1 MHRKRQW
8 LARAAKTAAQ
18 IPQPARQAAGLQVV
32 GSSLLPAHLETRP
45 MTKLTTSQLTLLHA
59 LAAAPQPAPTKTA
72 EPKLYAAAARL
83 VALDLASLA
92 SAPDDPS
99 LSITQAGRDLL
110 AALEPVPQ
118 EPVIEPEPEPAPKTK
133 LDTLVALLRR
143 QEGASLPVMMRDTGW
158 QAHSVRGA
166 MSGALKK
173 ARGLNIVSDKQDGNR
188 IYRIA
193 L

>member
-1 MHRKRQW
+1 
-8 LARAAKTAAQ
+8 
-18 IPQPARQAAGLQVV
+18 
-32 GSSLLPAHLETRP
+32 

-72 EPKLYAAAARL
+72 EPKLHAAAARL

-99 LSITQAGRDLL
+99 LTITQAGRDRL
-110 AALEPVPQ
+110 AALDPDPQ
-118 EPVIEPEPEPAPKTK
+118 EPVVEPEPPPKPAPKTK

-143 QEGASLPVMMRDTGW
+143 QEGASLPVMMRQTGW

-166 MSGALKK
+166 MSGTLKK
-173 ARGLNIVSDKQDGNR
+173 ARGLNIVSDKLDGNR